1 VSQTRSDAEGLGGSS
16 AQIDPQQDAD
26 ERTAAEEEYEDYGD
40 VDSEEETDSG
50 VSDDSEQYEDY
61 GDVDEDDDGDSGEG
75 SDGAAKGAK
84 ARTKAKPKRGERRK
98 APAGK
103 RAAGKSSG
111 AKTAP
116 KKPVQPR
123 RKRTSPGLYY
133 RQIVAEMRK
142 VVWPTRSELM
152 TYTSVV
158 IVFVLAIIGFV
169 ALIDL
174 GVERAVQAIFG

>member
-1 VSQTRSDAEGLGGSS
+1 MSQTRSDAEGLGGSS
-16 AQIDPQQDAD
+16 AQIDPQDAD
-26 ERTAAEEEYEDYGD
+26 ERTAAEEDFEDYGD
-40 VDSEEETDSG
+40 VDSEEETDSAQT
-50 VSDDSEQYEDY
+50 DDDAQYEDY
-61 GDVDEDDDGDSGEG
+61 GDVDEDDDAGDSGEG
-75 SDGAAKGAK
+75 SGGSAKGAK
-84 ARTKAKPKRGERRK
+84 AKTKAKPKRGERRK

-103 RAAGKSSG
+103 RAAGKSS

-169 ALIDL
+169 ALIDY
-174 GVERAVQAIFG
+174 GVTKAVQAIFG

>member
-1 VSQTRSDAEGLGGSS
+1 MSQTRSDAEGLGGSS
-16 AQIDPQQDAD
+16 AQIDPQDAD
-26 ERTAAEEEYEDYGD
+26 ERAAAEEDEEY
-40 VDSEEETDSG
+40 DSDLTDSA
-50 VSDDSEQYEDY
+50 EFEDY
-61 GDVDEDDDGDSGEG
+61 GDVDEDDEGGSGDGSGG
-75 SDGAAKGAK
+75 SAKTAKGKGAK
-84 ARTKAKPKRGERRK
+84 SDGKTKTDRRSGRRK

-103 RAAGKSSG
+103 RAAG
-111 AKTAP
+111 KTAP

-158 IVFVLAIIGFV
+158 IVFVLCIIGFV
-169 ALIDL
+169 ALIDF
-174 GVERAVQAIFG
+174 GVEKAVQAVFG

>member
-16 AQIDPQQDAD
+16 PQDAD
-26 ERTAAEEEYEDYGD
+26 ERTAAEEDFEDYGD
-40 VDSEEETDSG
+40 VDSDEETDSG
-50 VSDDSEQYEDY
+50 LADDTEQFEDY
-61 GDVDEDDDGDSGEG
+61 GDVDDDDDAGGSDGG

-84 ARTKAKPKRGERRK
+84 AKTKAKPKRGERRK

-103 RAAGKSSG
+103 RAAGKSS
-111 AKTAP
+111 AKSAP
-116 KKPVQPR
+116 KKQAQPR

-169 ALIDL
+169 ALVDF

>member
-16 AQIDPQQDAD
+16 AQIDPQDAD
-26 ERTAAEEEYEDYGD
+26 ERAAAEEDEFDSDLTDSAQFEDYGD
-40 VDSEEETDSG
+40 A
-50 VSDDSEQYEDY
+50 
-61 GDVDEDDDGDSGEG
+61 DEDDDAGDSDDG
-75 SDGAAKGAK
+75 SDDSAKGAK
-84 ARTKAKPKRGERRK
+84 AKTKTAKRGERDRDRRRK

-103 RAAGKSSG
+103 RGAAKSG
-111 AKTAP
+111 TKTAP
-116 KKPVQPR
+116 KKQPPAPR

-158 IVFVLAIIGFV
+158 IVFVLCIIGFV
-169 ALIDL
+169 ALVDF
-174 GVERAVQAIFG
+174 GVERAVQAVFG